1 MLRYIVLIRRLIAKV
16 TARLEWLPATLARL
30 TVGWVFLTYGWGKLH
45 ALPKIIDYFRELGI
59 PAPQLQ
65 APFAAGT
72 EFVCGALLL
81 LGLVTRLAS
90 VPLII
95 VMVVAIATARKDD
108 LSSIPDLFGF
118 IEYLYIVLLVWLG
131 VAGPGPLSLDRLL
144 ARRLF
149 ASEDAVRG
157 RPSALDS
164 ARPART

>member
-1 MLRYIVLIRRLIAKV
+1 MLRYVVLIRRLIANV

-30 TVGWVFLTYGWGKLH
+30 TVGWVFLTSGWGKLH
-45 ALPKIIDYFRELGI
+45 ALPKIVDYFRELGI

-90 VPLII
+90 IPLIV

-108 LSSIPDLFGF
+108 LAAIPDLFTF

-149 ASEDAVRG
+149 ASEDAARG
-157 RPSALDS
+157 EPSMPR
-164 ARPART
+164 ARIA